1 VSALIAYYMSNLQ
14 PNRFPWKRVLMGS
27 AKLILVA
34 LVLYFAG
41 GQILDALSKARAQR
55 IRYSFGWL
63 AASGGLYSLG
73 MALFGVF
80 WRRTLVD
87 MGGRIGLLASLR
99 TYFISQ
105 LGKYVPGKAWVVLM
119 RCMLA
124 GGKETPPATVAVSA
138 FYETFAI
145 MGIGALIALPALAW
159 AGTMGV
165 MLPIALALAAAFLI
179 AVQPP
184 VFSRLVALV
193 ALPFKKKGDQLAKPV
208 GYSTLWGGVHF
219 LIGGWVLIGLSA
231 LAAGAGTGTEV
242 LSARSVVLAIGA
254 MALGTV
260 GGFVVIFIPAG
271 FGAREWLLM
280 KLLEPA
286 LGPAAAVIA
295 VTVRLVQI
303 GSELILGGVLFL
315 VGRRKASD
323 G

>member
-1 VSALIAYYMSNLQ
+1 MSALTAYHMNDLQ
-14 PNRFPWKRVLMGS
+14 PNRLPWKRVLLGS
-27 AKLILVA
+27 AKLVLVA

-41 GQILDALSKARAQR
+41 RQILDALAGARKHP
-55 IRYSFGWL
+55 IHFSFGWL
-63 AASGGLYSLG
+63 AASAVSYSLG

-87 MGGRIGLLASLR
+87 MGGRIGLGESLR
-99 TYFISQ
+99 AYFISQ
-105 LGKYVPGKAWVVLM
+105 LGKYVPGKAWVVLI

-124 GGKETPPATVAVSA
+124 GSKQTQPATVAVSA

-165 MLPIALALAAAFLI
+165 MLPIALALAVGFLI

-184 VFSRLVALV
+184 VFSRLVTLV
-193 ALPFKKKGDQLAKPV
+193 ALPFRKKGEQLAKPV
-208 GYSTLWGGVHF
+208 GYSTLWGGVYL

-231 LAAGAGTGTEV
+231 VAAGAGTGTRV
-242 LSARSVVLAIGA
+242 PIVPAIGA
-254 MALGTV
+254 MALGTA
-260 GGFVVIFIPAG
+260 GGFAVIFMPAG
-271 FGAREWLLM
+271 LGAREWLLM

-286 LGPAAAVIA
+286 LGPAAAVVA
-295 VTVRLVQI
+295 VTMRLVQVVV
-303 GSELILGGVLFL
+303 ELILGGVLFL
-315 VGRRKASD
+315 VGRGKASD